1 MASRSRKIGLHRFN
15 IRKMRSAAGLS
26 ITSWRQRLRDA
37 RLAFVFVDPDRAVA
51 LRLLLRADFLFGDF
65 ARFTRSGRFARP
77 VSRFHSS

>member
-1 MASRSRKIGLHRFN
+1 MTAF
-15 IRKMRSAAGLS
+15 ALS
-26 ITSWRQRLRDA
+26 WLFTLLCTAIQLSKSCTLWHQRLRDA

-51 LRLLLRADFLFGDF
+51 LRLLLLADFLFADF